1 MKQINLRLPDDIM
14 EKFKAVIP
22 SGKRNDFVVGLISR
36 EIDRVDSHLHRLA
49 VEVENDKSLQKEMDE
64 WGSTVSDG
72 FEE

>member
-1 MKQINLRLPDDIM
+1 MKQINLRLPDNIM

-22 SGKRNDFVVGLISR
+22 SGKRNDFVVGLIAR
-36 EIDRVDSHLHRLA
+36 EIEKVDSHLHRLA
-49 VEVENDKSLQKEMDE
+49 LDVENDKALQKEMDD